1 MTYSL
6 IIKQDHAD
14 PIYVNNIETW
24 GDVVNHLKFNLPFW
38 VISVTIYKYSSNNRT
53 LASRFVTMS
62 TMWNMVNSPTDKIL
76 Y

>member
-6 IIKQDHAD
+6 IIENDKVD
-14 PIYVNNIETW
+14 PSYVLDIKTW
-24 GDVVNHLKFNLPFW
+24 EEVVNHLKFNLPSW
-38 VISVTIYKYSSNNRT
+38 AISVTIYKYSSNYRT

-62 TMWNMVNSPTDKIL
+62 TMWKVINSPTDKIL